1 MARMRNQTQ
10 PPAPEVDFEAAL
22 PSQQNDDDLKV
33 AMRTLRSG
41 KPIPTSYP
49 IKEKPA
55 KPARRPKGTKKAK
68 PSTSIQRLK
77 GAKRQPQAQPKTPN
91 SPYIYNNINN
101 INKSI
106 DSKSNNDCSE
116 VLNKRDDIDIKAAF
130 TEKELKFLKL
140 YLLGDVTQE
149 MAMIYAG
156 YKATQPRYVR
166 FLAKK
171 IIQKYESQGGDH
183 QKIFREIG
191 FGEVEIAMGIKNLA
205 QNAKSEMVRL
215 NALALAAKCLGLTK
229 EQVEGVGGITII
241 FEVADQPAAL
251 PGAPPALPVGEP
263 RPAASLPGPIKPL
276 QITR

>member
-1 MARMRNQTQ
+1 MAKLKIQTQ
-10 PPAPEVDFEAAL
+10 APAPEVDFESAL
-22 PSQQNDDDLKV
+22 HPAQGNDLQPD
-33 AMRTLRSG
+33 
-41 KPIPTSYP
+41 YP
-49 IKEKPA
+49 VK
-55 KPARRPKGTKKAK
+55 RGRGRPKGSVTKKPKAVAAQHGT
-68 PSTSIQRLK
+68 PH
-77 GAKRQPQAQPKTPN
+77 QPPN
-91 SPYIYNNINN
+91 SDNINN
-101 INKSI
+101 INKGI

-116 VLNKRDDIDIKAAF
+116 LLSKQIDIDIKAEF

-229 EQVEGVGGITII
+229 EQLEGAGGITII
-241 FEVADQPAAL
+241 FEGPEAQVPG
-251 PGAPPALPVGEP
+251 PGAPPALSGGEP
-263 RPAASLPGPIKPL
+263 RPAAGLPGPLRPL